1 MSGSTKVFSNWR
13 YVANSGS
20 SMSNRRDLSTTT
32 ATATTSTTSASNRE
46 TIPNE
51 DNHVPIVPRM
61 TVDSSIQPL

>member
-32 ATATTSTTSASNRE
+32 ATATTSASNRE